1 MKSMA
6 FIDYQNFQINKKSF
20 LTDNKSD
27 TFNIDFIKLATEVNE
42 RIAIKPTLVKTFL
55 FAPKPC
61 EQLINVK
68 SGYYRQY
75 YNWLCG
81 MKNKSYFEVI
91 EGTQEIR
98 PISDSIPIDLN
109 NYSTYTTKEKGTD
122 VNVAVNMLSKA
133 YHNAY
138 DVAILI
144 SGDTD
149 YIPVVK
155 ELHNLGK
162 TVVLATL
169 PNQNMKK
176 YDEYK
181 DAHIKIDMD
190 LLKRCTVN
198 KSDQNQKDK

>member
-6 FIDYQNFQINKKSF
+6 FIDYQNFQINKNSY
-20 LTDNKSD
+20 LSENKLD
-27 TFNIDFIKLATEVNE
+27 TFNIDFIKLVNEVNAK
-42 RIAIKPTLVKTFL
+42 ITIKPTLVKTFL

-61 EQLINVK
+61 EQLMNCNNE
-68 SGYYRQY
+68 YYRQY

-98 PISDSIPIDLN
+98 PASKDIPIDLN
-109 NYSTYTTKEKGTD
+109 DYSTYTTKEKGTD

-138 DVAILI
+138 DVAILV

-169 PNQNMKK
+169 LNQNVNK

-181 DAHIKIDMD
+181 DAHIKIDINM
-190 LLKRCTVN
+190 LKNCSVN
-198 KSDQNQKDK
+198 KKK